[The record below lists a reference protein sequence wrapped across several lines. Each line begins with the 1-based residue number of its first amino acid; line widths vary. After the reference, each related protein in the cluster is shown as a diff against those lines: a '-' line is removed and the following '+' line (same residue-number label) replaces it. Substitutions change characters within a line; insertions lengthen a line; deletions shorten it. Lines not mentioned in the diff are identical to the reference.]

1 MGYIR
6 AEEILPIEVIELI
19 QQYVDGENIY
29 IPRKSSNRQA
39 WGAGTQI
46 KQELLR
52 RDQQIYKDFL
62 TGSKTLELAC
72 KYYLSE
78 KSILGDYIA
87 CCIEEEKLLR
97 SVYLKKRKQSAMP
110 EHCYVH
116 FDIPLTLEHEK
127 ELLQNAGFVIEGE

>member
-29 IPRKSSNRQA
+29 IPRNPSNRQA

-52 RDQQIYKDFL
+52 RDQQIYKDYL
-62 TGSKTLELAC
+62 AGHKASELAC

-78 KSILGDYIA
+78 KSIQRI
-87 CCIEEEKLLR
+87 LR
-97 SVYLKKRKQSAMP
+97 KMS
-110 EHCYVH
+110 E
-116 FDIPLTLEHEK
+116 
-127 ELLQNAGFVIEGE
+127 

>member
-29 IPRKSSNRQA
+29 IPRKSSHRQA

-46 KQELLR
+46 KQELLAR
-52 RDQQIYKDFL
+52 NQKIYKDYL
-62 TGSKTLELAC
+62 AGSRTSELAC

-78 KSILGDYIA
+78 KSIQRI
-87 CCIEEEKLLR
+87 
-97 SVYLKKRKQSAMP
+97 LKKM
-110 EHCYVH
+110 
-116 FDIPLTLEHEK
+116 
-127 ELLQNAGFVIEGE
+127 GE